1 MILRHTGGHVVVW
14 RAAKS
19 ARFAGGDWGE
29 MDGPSIWSS
38 GLELPQTVAD
48 NEIENLYII
57 SENHMYIY

>member
-1 MILRHTGGHVVVW
+1 MVVW